1 MPDHERIA
9 EGFRRLHEL
18 FGSPDG
24 DESVPNRRCRRY
36 VLEIAGDKPVFRLA
50 DNDRGQPR
58 SELELMLDQIVEE
71 EFGDDIVPRKFARL
85 FPG

>member
-50 DNDRGQPR
+50 GNDRGQPR
-58 SELELMLDQIVEE
+58 SELERI
-71 EFGDDIVPRKFARL
+71 RS
-85 FPG
+85 